1 MTTPIGKL
9 IDGEP
14 LSLNEWERLISSDSP
29 SDEELFALAVKA
41 RDRVYGRKVFLRAL
55 IEFSSYCRNN
65 CLYCG
70 LRAGNANAMRYRL
83 SCEANLDACRKGH
96 DLGFRSFVLQSGED
110 LYFTDEQMTG
120 LISSI
125 KSEFPDSALTISIG
139 ERSRESYALMRKA
152 GADRYLLRHETADP
166 VHYGILHPRSMS
178 LDNRIRCLRNLK
190 ELGYQTGAGMM
201 IGSPGWSFHA
211 LAEDMMLIQ
220 DLKPEMVGIG
230 PFIPHHDTPF
240 RDEGRGSVDLTLRV
254 LALTRLLNP
263 HVLLP
268 STTALGTADDNGQM
282 RGLMA
287 GANVIMPNLTPLSVR
302 SKYMLYDNKKISGDE
317 SAENIE
323 MLQKELKIHGYIP
336 SLTRGDYIR

>member
-41 RDRVYGRKVFLRAL
+41 RDIVYGRKVFLRAL

-83 SCEANLDACRKGH
+83 SCEAILDACRKGH

-110 LYFTDEQMTG
+110 PYFTDEQMTG